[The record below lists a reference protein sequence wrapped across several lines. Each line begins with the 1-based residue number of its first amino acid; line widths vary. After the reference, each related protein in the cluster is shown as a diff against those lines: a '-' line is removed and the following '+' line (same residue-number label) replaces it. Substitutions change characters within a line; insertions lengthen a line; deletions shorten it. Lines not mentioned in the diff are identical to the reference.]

1 MDRQTVEKG
10 CFKHKNT
17 DHKFFVIKIRFF
29 FHPRKQQD
37 ASIWQ
42 AAKKLY
48 KYGTYY
54 WWERQTEDQKAEDL
68 SIIEGPR
75 ERVGYRDVPRLKI
88 SYGRVEIV

>member
-1 MDRQTVEKG
+1 M
-10 CFKHKNT
+10 
-17 DHKFFVIKIRFF
+17 
-29 FHPRKQQD
+29 
-37 ASIWQ
+37 Q

-54 WWERQTEDQKAEDL
+54 RRERQTEDQKAEDL

-75 ERVGYRDVPRLKI
+75 KRVGYRDVPRLKI